1 MKKPNPQNHVANGRV
16 ICMNREK
23 VEKFLQKIRPKD
35 ADERIRRFQEWC
47 KQTQPKTKKYP
58 PKKWRFP

>member
-23 VEKFLQKIRPKD
+23 VEKFLKKIRPKD
-35 ADERIRRFQEWC
+35 ADERIRKFQEWC
-47 KQTQPKTKKYP
+47 KQTQPKSKNYH
-58 PKKWRFP
+58 PKDGTFP